1 MSFELTILGSGAAVP
16 TFRRNPTA
24 QYIVCNDR
32 HILIDCGE
40 GTQMQLRK
48 YSIRFQRISHILISH
63 LHGDHFF
70 GLVGLLS
77 TMHLMGRDKGITV
90 YGPGELE
97 GIIRS
102 QLEIAGAR
110 LDFDLTFVRLNGKE
124 TKLIFED
131 NLIEIHTF
139 PLKHRI
145 PTNGFVIR
153 EKIKER
159 RLISEA
165 IKGSG
170 LLIEHLPKLKRGE
183 NVVDEKGNEFDAE
196 DFTWPPHPSYSYAF
210 CSDTRYDETIVPHI
224 KNVDVLYHEATFTE
238 KDADRAKTTFH
249 STAKQ
254 AATIAVKA
262 DVGRLL
268 LGHLSARYEST
279 DIHLEEAKTI
289 FKKTL
294 VVEDGEVFQ
303 IDEK

>member
-1 MSFELTILGSGAAVP
+1 VSFELTILGSGAAVP

-40 GTQMQLRK
+40 GTQMQIRK

-90 YGPGELE
+90 YGPEELE
-97 GIIRS
+97 NIVRS

-110 LDFDLTFVRLNGKE
+110 LDFELKFVKLNGKE
-124 TKLIFED
+124 AKLIFED
-131 NLIEIHTF
+131 NLMEIHTF

-183 NVVDEKGNEFDAE
+183 HVVDEKGNEFDFE
-196 DFTWPPHPSYSYAF
+196 EFTLPPHPSFSYAF
-210 CSDTRYDETIVPHI
+210 CSDTRYDESIAPYI
-224 KNVDVLYHEATFTE
+224 KNVDVLYHEATFID
-238 KDADRAKTTFH
+238 KDEDRAKTTFH

-254 AATIAVKA
+254 AATIAAKA
-262 DVGRLL
+262 GVGRLL

-279 DIHLEEAKTI
+279 DVHLEEAKTI
-289 FKKTL
+289 FENTC
-294 VVEDGEVFQ
+294 VVEDGDVFR

>member
-1 MSFELTILGSGAAVP
+1 MP

-70 GLVGLLS
+70 GLIGLLS

>member
-1 MSFELTILGSGAAVP
+1 VSFEVTILGSGAAVP
-16 TFRRNPTA
+16 TYRRNPTA

-77 TMHLMGRDKGITV
+77 TMHLMGRDKGITI

-124 TKLIFED
+124 AKLIFED

-183 NVVDEKGNEFDAE
+183 NVIDEKGNEY
-196 DFTWPPHPSYSYAF
+196 DFEEFTLPPHPSHSYAF
-210 CSDTRYDETIVPHI
+210 CSDTKYDESIVSYI
-224 KNVDVLYHEATFTE
+224 QSVSVLYHEATFTE
-238 KDADRAKTTFH
+238 KDSDRAKSTFH

-262 DVGRLL
+262 AVGQLL
-268 LGHLSARYEST
+268 LGHISARYDT
-279 DIHLEEAKTI
+279 VDTHLEEAKVH
-289 FKKTL
+289 FKDVV
-294 VVEDGEVFQ
+294 VVEDGDVYQ
-303 IDEK
+303 IAKK

>member
-1 MSFELTILGSGAAVP
+1 VSFEVTILGSGAAVP
-16 TFRRNPTA
+16 TYRRNPTA

-77 TMHLMGRDKGITV
+77 TMHLMGRDKGITI

-110 LDFDLTFVRLNGKE
+110 LDYDLTFVRLNGKE
-124 TKLIFED
+124 AKLIFED

-183 NVVDEKGNEFDAE
+183 NVIDDKGNEFDFE
-196 DFTWPPHPSYSYAF
+196 EFTLPPHPSHSYAF
-210 CSDTRYDETIVPHI
+210 CSDTKYDESIVPYI
-224 KNVDVLYHEATFTE
+224 QGVSVLYHEATFTE
-238 KDADRAKTTFH
+238 KDSDRAKSTFH

-254 AATIAVKA
+254 AATIAAKA
-262 DVGRLL
+262 GVGRLL
-268 LGHLSARYEST
+268 MGHLSARYDT
-279 DIHLEEAKTI
+279 VDAHLEEAKVH
-289 FKKTL
+289 FQDVA
-294 VVEDGEVFQ
+294 VVEDGDVYLLS
-303 IDEK
+303 KK

>member
-77 TMHLMGRDKGITV
+77 TMHLMGRDKGLTV

-249 STAKQ
+249 STANRQ
-254 AATIAVKA
+254 LQ
-262 DVGRLL
+262 LL
-268 LGHLSARYEST
+268 
-279 DIHLEEAKTI
+279 
-289 FKKTL
+289 
-294 VVEDGEVFQ
+294 
-303 IDEK
+303 

>member
-1 MSFELTILGSGAAVP
+1 
-16 TFRRNPTA
+16 
-24 QYIVCNDR
+24 
-32 HILIDCGE
+32 
-40 GTQMQLRK
+40 MQLRK
-48 YSIRFQRISHILISH
+48 FSIRFQRISHILISH

-90 YGPGELE
+90 YGPEELE
-97 GIIRS
+97 QIVRS
-102 QLEIAGAR
+102 QLEISGAR
-110 LDFDLTFVRLNGKE
+110 LDFDLKFVKLNGKDS
-124 TKLIFED
+124 KLIFED

-145 PTNGFVIR
+145 PTNGFIIR

-183 NVVDEKGNEFDAE
+183 NVVDEKGNEYDVE
-196 DFTWPPHPSYSYAF
+196 EFTLPPHPSYAYAF
-210 CSDTRYDETIVPHI
+210 CSDTRFDESIVSNVL
-224 KNVDVLYHEATFTE
+224 NVDVLYHEATFTE
-238 KDADRAKTTFH
+238 KDADRAKATFH

-254 AATIAVKA
+254 AASIAAKAEVK
-262 DVGRLL
+262 RLL
-268 LGHLSARYEST
+268 MGHLSARYDTT
-279 DIHLEEAKTI
+279 DVHLEEAKTV
-289 FKKTL
+289 FKNAC
-294 VVEDGEVFQ
+294 VVEDGDVFR

>member
-1 MSFELTILGSGAAVP
+1 VSFEVTILGSGAAVP

-40 GTQMQLRK
+40 GTQMQIRK
-48 YSIRFQRISHILISH
+48 FSIRFQRISHILISH

-77 TMHLMGRDKGITV
+77 TMHLMGRDKGITI
-90 YGPGELE
+90 YGPEQLE
-97 GIIRS
+97 GIVRS

-110 LDFDLTFVRLNGKE
+110 LDFDLKFVHLNGKE
-124 TKLIFED
+124 SKLIFED

-145 PTNGFVIR
+145 PTNGFLIR
-153 EKIKER
+153 EKTKER
-159 RLISEA
+159 RLISES

-183 NVVDEKGNEFDAE
+183 HVVDEKGNEFDFE
-196 DFTWPPHPSYSYAF
+196 DFTLPPHPSYSYAF
-210 CSDTRYDETIVPHI
+210 CSDTRYDESIVPNI
-224 KNVDVLYHEATFTE
+224 KHVNVLYHEATFTD
-238 KDADRAKTTFH
+238 KDEERAKATFH

-254 AATIAVKA
+254 AATIAAKA
-262 DVGRLL
+262 GVGRLL
-268 LGHLSARYEST
+268 LGHLSARYETT
-279 DIHLEEAKTI
+279 DVHLEEAKTI
-289 FKKTL
+289 FEKTS
-294 VVEDGEVFQ
+294 VVEDGDVYR
-303 IDEK
+303 IDE

>member
-1 MSFELTILGSGAAVP
+1 VSFELTILGSGAAVP

-40 GTQMQLRK
+40 GTQMQIRK

-90 YGPGELE
+90 YGPEELE
-97 GIIRS
+97 NIVRS

-110 LDFDLTFVRLNGKE
+110 LDFDLKFVKLNGKE
-124 TKLIFED
+124 VKLIFED

-183 NVVDEKGNEFDAE
+183 HVVDEKGNEFDFE
-196 DFTWPPHPSYSYAF
+196 EFTLPPHPSFSYAF
-210 CSDTRYDETIVPHI
+210 CSDTRYDESIAPYI
-224 KNVDVLYHEATFTE
+224 KNVDVLYHEATFID
-238 KDADRAKTTFH
+238 KDEDRAKTTFH

-254 AATIAVKA
+254 AATIAAKA
-262 DVGRLL
+262 GVGRLL

-279 DIHLEEAKTI
+279 DVHLEEAKTI
-289 FKKTL
+289 FDKTL
-294 VVEDGEVFQ
+294 VVEDGDVFR

>member
-1 MSFELTILGSGAAVP
+1 
-16 TFRRNPTA
+16 
-24 QYIVCNDR
+24 
-32 HILIDCGE
+32 
-40 GTQMQLRK
+40 MQLRK

-63 LHGDHFF
+63 LHGDHYF

-77 TMHLMGRDKGITV
+77 TMHLMGRDKGVTI
-90 YGPGELE
+90 YGPEELE
-97 GIIRS
+97 SIIRS

-110 LDFDLTFVRLNGKE
+110 LDFDLTFERLNGKE
-124 TKLIFED
+124 AKLIFED

-183 NVVDEKGNEFDAE
+183 NVIDEKGNEY
-196 DFTWPPHPSYSYAF
+196 DFEEFTLPPHPSLSYAF
-210 CSDTRYDETIVPHI
+210 CSDTKFDESIIPYIHGASA
-224 KNVDVLYHEATFTE
+224 LYHEATFTE
-238 KDADRAKTTFH
+238 KDSDRAKATFH

-254 AATIAVKA
+254 AATIAAKA
-262 DVGRLL
+262 LVGQLL
-268 LGHLSARYEST
+268 LGHISARYDT
-279 DIHLEEAKTI
+279 VDAHLEEAKVH
-289 FKKTL
+289 FEDVV
-294 VVEDGEVFQ
+294 VVEDGDVYLLV
-303 IDEK
+303 KK

>member
-1 MSFELTILGSGAAVP
+1 MSFEVTILGSGAAVP
-16 TFRRNPTA
+16 TYRRNPTA
-24 QYIVCNDR
+24 QYVVCNDR

-63 LHGDHFF
+63 LHGDHYF

-77 TMHLMGRDKGITV
+77 TMHLMGRDKGITI
-90 YGPGELE
+90 YGPEELE
-97 GIIRS
+97 SIIRS

-110 LDFDLTFVRLNGKE
+110 LDFDLTFARLNGKE
-124 TKLIFED
+124 AKLIFED

-145 PTNGFVIR
+145 PTTGFVIR

-183 NVVDEKGNEFDAE
+183 NVIDEKGNEY
-196 DFTWPPHPSYSYAF
+196 DFEEFTLPPHPSLSYAF
-210 CSDTRYDETIVPHI
+210 CSDTKFDESIIPYI
-224 KNVDVLYHEATFTE
+224 QGASALYHEATFTE
-238 KDADRAKTTFH
+238 KDSDRAKATFH

-254 AATIAVKA
+254 AATIAAKA
-262 DVGRLL
+262 LVGHLL
-268 LGHLSARYEST
+268 LGHISARYDT
-279 DIHLEEAKTI
+279 VDTHLEEAKEH
-289 FKKTL
+289 FL
-294 VVEDGEVFQ
+294 DVSVVEDGEVFQ
-303 IDEK
+303 IK

>member
-1 MSFELTILGSGAAVP
+1 MSFELTILGSGAALP
-16 TFRRNPTA
+16 TYRRNPTS

-40 GTQMQLRK
+40 GTQMQIRK
-48 YSIRFQRISHILISH
+48 FSIRFQRISHILISH

-77 TMHLMGRDKGITV
+77 TMHLLGRDKGITI
-90 YGPGELE
+90 YGPEELE

-110 LDFDLTFVRLNGKE
+110 LDFDLTFVKLNGKE
-124 TKLIFED
+124 AKWIFED

-183 NVVDEKGNEFDAE
+183 NVIDDKGNEFDFE
-196 DFTWPPHPSYSYAF
+196 EFTLPPHPSHSYAF
-210 CSDTRYDETIVPHI
+210 CSDTKYDERICDYINGSTL
-224 KNVDVLYHEATFTE
+224 LYHEATFVE
-238 KDADRAKTTFH
+238 KDSGRAKLTFH
-249 STAKQ
+249 STALD
-254 AATIAVKA
+254 AAKIAFKSQVKK
-262 DVGRLL
+262 LIM
-268 LGHLSARYEST
+268 GHISARYST
-279 DIHLEEAKTI
+279 SNLHVSEAKEI
-289 FKKTL
+289 FEN
-294 VVEDGEVFQ
+294 VEFAEDGLIINLTE
-303 IDEK
+303 I

>member
-1 MSFELTILGSGAAVP
+1 VSFEVTILGSGAAVP

-40 GTQMQLRK
+40 GTQMQIRK

-77 TMHLMGRDKGITV
+77 TMHLMGRDKGITI
-90 YGPGELE
+90 YGPEQLE
-97 GIIRS
+97 GIVRS

-110 LDFDLTFVRLNGKE
+110 LDFDLKFITLNGKE
-124 TKLIFED
+124 SKLIFED

-145 PTNGFVIR
+145 PTNGFLIR
-153 EKIKER
+153 EKTKER
-159 RLISEA
+159 RLIAEA

-183 NVVDEKGNEFDAE
+183 HVVDEKGNEFDFE
-196 DFTWPPHPSYSYAF
+196 EFTLPPHPSYSYAF
-210 CSDTRYDETIVPHI
+210 CSDTRYDESIVPNI
-224 KNVDVLYHEATFTE
+224 KNVNVLYHEATFID
-238 KDADRAKTTFH
+238 KDEDRAKATFH

-254 AATIAVKA
+254 AATIAAKA
-262 DVGRLL
+262 GVGRLL
-268 LGHLSARYEST
+268 LGHLSARYETT
-279 DIHLEEAKTI
+279 DAHLEEAKTL
-289 FKKTL
+289 FEKTY
-294 VVEDGEVFQ
+294 VVEDGDVYR
-303 IDEK
+303 IDQ

>member
-1 MSFELTILGSGAAVP
+1 VP

-40 GTQMQLRK
+40 GTQMQIRK

-90 YGPGELE
+90 YGPIELE
-97 GIIRS
+97 NIVRS

-110 LDFDLTFVRLNGKE
+110 LDFDVQFVKLNGKDA
-124 TKLIFED
+124 KLIFED

-145 PTNGFVIR
+145 PTNGFLIR

-159 RLISEA
+159 RLISDA

-183 NVVDEKGNEFDAE
+183 NIVDEKGNEFDAE
-196 DFTWPPHPSYSYAF
+196 DFTWPPHRSYSYAF

-254 AATIAVKA
+254 AATIAAKA
-262 DVGRLL
+262 GVGRLL

-279 DIHLEEAKTI
+279 DVHLEEAKTI
-289 FKKTL
+289 FIKTI
-294 VVEDGEVFQ
+294 VVEDGDVFQ

>member
-1 MSFELTILGSGAAVP
+1 VSFELTILGSGAAVP

-40 GTQMQLRK
+40 GTQMQIRK

-90 YGPGELE
+90 YGPIELE
-97 GIIRS
+97 NIVRS

-110 LDFDLTFVRLNGKE
+110 LDFDVQFVKLNGKDA
-124 TKLIFED
+124 KLIFED

-145 PTNGFVIR
+145 PTNGFLIR

-159 RLISEA
+159 RLISDA

-183 NVVDEKGNEFDAE
+183 NIVDEKGNEFDAE

-254 AATIAVKA
+254 AATIAAKA
-262 DVGRLL
+262 GVGRLL

-279 DIHLEEAKTI
+279 DVHLEEAKTI
-289 FKKTL
+289 FIKTI
-294 VVEDGEVFQ
+294 VVEDGDGFQ

>member
-40 GTQMQLRK
+40 GTQMQIRK

>member
-70 GLVGLLS
+70 GLIGLLS